1 MAHSSWSFAIALG
14 VLTACGSSSHDV
26 NFGSLADHDAAL
38 GDDVF
43 GAEFLGDG
51 VQCGAIVC
59 SSGQQCCLVYIP
71 SDGASSNPTHA
82 CDQNC
87 ESVCADVCPDAG
99 GQTGTGMPGGGAMG
113 GMGGMGAMG
122 PMGGMGA
129 MGPMGGPMAGMTDA
143 MDMAGKPE
151 AGPKP
156 GGPPGSGVQPDDAG
170 DE

>member
-1 MAHSSWSFAIALG
+1 VAHSRWSFAIALG
-14 VLTACGSSSHDV
+14 VFTACGSSSHDV
-26 NFGSLADHDAAL
+26 NFGSLAGRDAAL

-51 VQCGAIVC
+51 LQCGAIVC

-71 SDGASSNPTHA
+71 PDATSSNPTHA

-99 GQTGTGMPGGGAMG
+99 GQTGTGMPGMGAMAPMG
-113 GMGGMGAMG
+113 GMGGMGG
-122 PMGGMGA
+122 PMGGMN
-129 MGPMGGPMAGMTDA
+129 MAGMDR
-143 MDMAGKPE
+143 PE

-156 GGPPGSGVQPDDAG
+156 GAPPGPGMQPEDAG